1 MPIRWRLTLWF
12 SLILCAV
19 LVVCGVSFHTLLQRS
34 LRNDVDDNLKI
45 HSANVQRTL
54 NLEDIPAPIDYDTG
68 CGCLPSV
75 DEFVSPG
82 IYVQLIDRNGNIVG
96 KSHNLGEQE
105 LPVDRS
111 LMERGFGG
119 ETSIETIDAG
129 DGAKVRVMAS
139 PLYLQHQTLLLEVG
153 QSLQHID
160 DIMSQIDWA
169 LLAGIL
175 LAVALAG
182 ISGGVLVRRALS
194 PVEAITRTAE
204 SIESSSDLS
213 QRVGYSG
220 PQDEIG
226 QLAATFD
233 RMIDHLD
240 RVFQSQRHFVADASH
255 ELRSPLTVLQGN
267 LDLLKRNLGE
277 EDRRESL
284 RAIEAETQRMG
295 RIVKDLLLLAEVE
308 SGPIERRKVVSLGE
322 ILLEGLERGRQ
333 LTGNRNIILG
343 RHEELSVRGDYY
355 GLMQL
360 LANLI
365 DNAIRYTPEGGAI
378 TLSLYRDGDWARLE
392 VADTGMGI
400 APEHLPHVFDRF
412 YQVDKGRSRAD
423 GGSGLGLAIVKAIA
437 EQHQGKVTVTSEPGK
452 GSTFTVWL
460 KL

>member
-1 MPIRWRLTLWF
+1 
-12 SLILCAV
+12 
-19 LVVCGVSFHTLLQRS
+19 
-34 LRNDVDDNLKI
+34 
-45 HSANVQRTL
+45 
-54 NLEDIPAPIDYDTG
+54 
-68 CGCLPSV
+68 
-75 DEFVSPG
+75 
-82 IYVQLIDRNGNIVG
+82 
-96 KSHNLGEQE
+96 
-105 LPVDRS
+105 
-111 LMERGFGG
+111 
-119 ETSIETIDAG
+119 
-129 DGAKVRVMAS
+129 
-139 PLYLQHQTLLLEVG
+139 
-153 QSLQHID
+153 
-160 DIMSQIDWA
+160 
-169 LLAGIL
+169 
-175 LAVALAG
+175 VALAG

-204 SIESSSDLS
+204 SIELSSDLS

-412 YQVDKGRSRAD
+412 YQVDKGRSRVD

>member
-1 MPIRWRLTLWF
+1 
-12 SLILCAV
+12 
-19 LVVCGVSFHTLLQRS
+19 
-34 LRNDVDDNLKI
+34 
-45 HSANVQRTL
+45 VQRTL

-105 LPVDRS
+105 LPVDPS

-119 ETSIETIDAG
+119 ETSIETIDA
-129 DGAKVRVMAS
+129 ANSANIRLMAS
-139 PLYLQHQTLLLEVG
+139 PLHLQHQTLLMEVG

-169 LLAGIL
+169 LLAGT
-175 LAVALAG
+175 LAALVLAG
-182 ISGGVLVRRALS
+182 ISGAILVRRALS
-194 PVEAITRTAE
+194 PVEAITRTAQ

-213 QRVGYSG
+213 QRVGHRG

-226 QLAATFD
+226 QLATTFD
-233 RMIDHLD
+233 HMIDRLD

-267 LDLLKRNLGE
+267 LDLLKRNLGD

-284 RAIEAETQRMG
+284 RAIESETERMS

-308 SGPIERRKVVSLGE
+308 SGPTERGKMVSLGE
-322 ILLEGLERGRQ
+322 ILLEGLERGWQ
-333 LTGNRNIILG
+333 LAGNRNIILG
-343 RHEELSVRGDYY
+343 RHEDLSVRGDAHE
-355 GLMQL
+355 LRQL
-360 LANLI
+360 LTNLI
-365 DNAIRYTPEGGAI
+365 DNAIRYTPEGRTI

-400 APEHLPHVFDRF
+400 APEHLPHIFDRF
-412 YQVDKGRSRAD
+412 YRVGKGRSRAN

-437 EQHQGKVTVTSEPGK
+437 EQHRGKVTVTSEPGK